1 MISKNIKYGNV
12 GLIAPQLLVIFILV
26 FFTRCNGGTNDQKPA
41 VAQVPVADT
50 IPTIAS
56 GSFNQASGIVFDST
70 AINQFLKSKPLF
82 KEFSND
88 YFTFYRANN
97 FNYVWYD
104 NKGLIESSS
113 ALISSLTEVE
123 HEGVTTNFPYKDS
136 IDNIFHS
143 YSDTTNKFKPDIN
156 TELLLTGE
164 YFYYAE
170 KIYAG
175 SLNSKTESIN
185 WYLPRKKLSYAALL
199 DNNLKNGALEK
210 QFGQVVSLQY
220 ECLKKELRHY
230 KDIDNRGGEVVVAS
244 LKKPNTLKPKDSSGV
259 IGSVRKRLF
268 QLGDISEDDGNIIYD
283 LKLAD
288 AVNQAKERYGLKTN
302 SVIDNALIREINV
315 PAKIRVEQ
323 IIVNMERLRW
333 LPINTTSSEFILVNI
348 PEYALVYY
356 ENGKA
361 AWRCGVVVGKPMT
374 KTVIFSGNLQYVVFS
389 PYWYV
394 PTSIINKEV
403 KPGMKR
409 DKNYLASHR
418 MEWNGGRVRQK
429 PGPSNSLGL
438 VKFLFPN
445 SNNIYLHDTPSKSLF
460 GEDARAFSHGCVRV
474 SQPKELAVRVLRQ
487 YPEWT
492 PGKIDAAMHAGTEKY
507 VTLKNTIPV
516 YIGYFTAFMGTNG
529 KINFRPDIYQR
540 DNRLLEM
547 LMNH

>member
-1 MISKNIKYGNV
+1 MISKNSKGRNIGFIPSHL
-12 GLIAPQLLVIFILV
+12 LIIFILV

-41 VAQVPVADT
+41 VVQAPVADT
-50 IPTIAS
+50 IPAIAS
-56 GSFNQASGIVFDST
+56 GSFNQASGIVFDSA

-82 KEFSND
+82 KEFSNE
-88 YFTFYRANN
+88 YFIFYRANN

-113 ALISSLTEVE
+113 ALISALSDVE
-123 HEGVTTNFPYKDS
+123 HEGVTANFPYKDS
-136 IDNIFHS
+136 IDQIFHS
-143 YSDTTNKFKPDIN
+143 YSDTTNKFEPDIN

-164 YFYYAE
+164 YFYYAK

-175 SLNSKTESIN
+175 ALNSKAESIN

-199 DNNLKNGALEK
+199 DSNLKKGALEK

-220 ECLKKELRHY
+220 ECLKKELTHY
-230 KDIDNRGGEVVVAS
+230 KDIDNRGEIVVAS
-244 LKKPNTLKPKDSSGV
+244 LKKPNALKPKDSSGI

-268 QLGDISEDDGNIIYD
+268 QLGDISEDDGSIIYD
-283 LKLAD
+283 SKLAD

-302 SVIDNALIREINV
+302 SVIDNALIKEINV

-356 ENGKA
+356 ENGKD

-403 KPGMKR
+403 KPGMKKN
-409 DKNYLASHR
+409 KNYLASHR

-492 PGKIDAAMHAGTEKY
+492 PEKIDAAMHAGTEKY
-507 VTLKNTIPV
+507 VTLKKTIPV
-516 YIGYFTAFMGTNG
+516 YIGYFTAYMGPAG